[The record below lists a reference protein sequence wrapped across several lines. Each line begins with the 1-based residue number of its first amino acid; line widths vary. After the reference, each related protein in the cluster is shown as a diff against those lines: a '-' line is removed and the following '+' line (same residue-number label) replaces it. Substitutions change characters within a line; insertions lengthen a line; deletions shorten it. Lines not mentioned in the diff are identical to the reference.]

1 MSSFF
6 SPVLL
11 LVLMI
16 TASVTADSSALN
28 FHQDVNFYWGNQ
40 LANVLNG
47 GISLTMS
54 LINASGC
61 GFQSKNA
68 YLFGRFDMDIKL
80 VPGNSAGT
88 VTTYY
93 ISSQG
98 QYHDEV
104 DFEFLGNVSGQPYIL
119 HTNIFAKGQGG
130 REQQFYLW
138 FDPTADYHNLMVDE
152 TPIRVFNNNEAIG
165 VPFPNTQAMN
175 VYSSIWCGDSWATQ
189 GGSVKTDWAYAPF
202 TASYENLEVYSC
214 QDSSGS
220 SSSCSGSSS
229 TAPWLTQQL
238 DVGLQAQLLSVQN
251 KYMMYDYC
259 TDYKRF
265 PQGCPAECNQPRFL
279 Q

>member
-1 MSSFF
+1 MLCMSS
-6 SPVLL
+6 
-11 LVLMI
+11 
-16 TASVTADSSALN
+16 
-28 FHQDVNFYWGNQ
+28 
-40 LANVLNG
+40 
-47 GISLTMS
+47 
-54 LINASGC
+54 
-61 GFQSKNA
+61 
-68 YLFGRFDMDIKL
+68 
-80 VPGNSAGT
+80 
-88 VTTYY
+88 
-93 ISSQG
+93 
-98 QYHDEV
+98 
-104 DFEFLGNVSGQPYIL
+104 
-119 HTNIFAKGQGG
+119 
-130 REQQFYLW
+130 
-138 FDPTADYHNLMVDE
+138 LMVDE

-189 GGSVKTDWAYAPF
+189 GGSVKTNWAYAPF

-251 KYMMYDYC
+251 NHMIYNYC